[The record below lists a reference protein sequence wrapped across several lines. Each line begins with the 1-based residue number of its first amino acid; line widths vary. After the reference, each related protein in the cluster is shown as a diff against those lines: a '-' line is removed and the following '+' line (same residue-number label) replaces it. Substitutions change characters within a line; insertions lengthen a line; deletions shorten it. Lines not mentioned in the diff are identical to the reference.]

1 MLDYTV
7 RRLGMGVL
15 TVLAV
20 TVVLFSVMQL
30 MPGDAIRLV
39 ADPDR
44 IPPHR
49 IEELR
54 RQWGLDRPG
63 HVQYFYW
70 LSNLLRG
77 ELGYSIVTGQE
88 VSVVIGARL
97 PYTLMLAVTSLL
109 LHYAMA
115 VPLGLLAAI
124 RSGSRLDRG
133 IIVTTTIFWAI
144 PGFWLGILLMLLFS
158 INLRWFPISGYQGLS
173 SMVVPV
179 MTLTLPPLGG
189 TVRLTRAE
197 VLETIRAS
205 FVFTAYA
212 KGLSRLTVH
221 IRHVLRNALIPVTV
235 MFFLGLPWVVGGAV
249 IIENIF
255 AWPGM
260 GRLLWMSITNQDLP
274 VVQGIMIII
283 AVLTVVCNVIGDVI
297 SGLLDPRI
305 RIEFEEAGGG

>member
-1 MLDYTV
+1 MLVYMV
-7 RRLGMGVL
+7 RRLGVGVL

-30 MPGDAIRLV
+30 MPGDAIRLI

-44 IPPHR
+44 IPPER

-54 RQWGLDRPG
+54 RQWGLDRPPY
-63 HVQYFYW
+63 VQYFYW
-70 LSNLLRG
+70 LGNLLQG
-77 ELGYSIVTGQE
+77 ELGRSIVTGQE
-88 VSVVIGARL
+88 VSTLIATRL
-97 PYTLMLAVTSLL
+97 PYTLLLALSAMA
-109 LHYAMA
+109 LHYAIA
-115 VPLGLLAAI
+115 VPLGLVAAI

-133 IIVTTTIFWAI
+133 IIVTTTIFWSI

-158 INLRWFPISGYQGLS
+158 VHLRWFPISGYQGLS
-173 SMVVPV
+173 SLVVPV
-179 MTLTLPPLGG
+179 MALTLPALAG

-205 FVFTAYA
+205 FVLTAHA
-212 KGLSRLTVH
+212 KGLGRLAVH
-221 IRHVLRNALIPVTV
+221 LRHVLRNALIPVTV
-235 MFFLGLPWVVGGAV
+235 MFFLGLPWVIGGAV

-260 GRLLWMSITNQDLP
+260 GRLLWMSIVNQDLP
-274 VVQGIMIII
+274 VVQGIMIIV

-305 RIEFEEAGGG
+305 RIALEEAGGR